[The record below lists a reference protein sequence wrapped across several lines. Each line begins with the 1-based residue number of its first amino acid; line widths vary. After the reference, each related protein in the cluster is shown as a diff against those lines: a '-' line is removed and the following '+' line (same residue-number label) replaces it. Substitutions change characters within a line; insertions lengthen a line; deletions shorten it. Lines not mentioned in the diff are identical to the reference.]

1 MSHIVKSPKRIAR
14 RRTSTTNAPFS
25 PGAHKRRPDKP
36 RLRGSTPEP
45 DPGGRGGPNG
55 SRIASKTLPVGIVLV
70 AFGAIVTVLAAL
82 RYGQVNRQIEAGLVK
97 TDRGMVWIV
106 TLLIVVLSVAALIYM
121 LMGG

>member
-1 MSHIVKSPKRIAR
+1 VRTNVALISLGFVVARLSP
-14 RRTSTTNAPFS
+14 TL
-25 PGAHKRRPDKP
+25 GAAA
-36 RLRGSTPEP
+36 
-45 DPGGRGGPNG
+45 GPNG
-55 SRIASKTLPVGIVLV
+55 SRIASKTLTVGIVLV